1 MTNIISADRRS
12 WVSVPAGSDFPLQNL
27 PFGVYQP
34 AGQSPRLASA
44 IGDYVIDLLWLS
56 QQGFFEGLG
65 IAPEVFA
72 QPVLNP
78 FIALGKAT
86 TGALRLRLADLLD
99 AAGQNQQARQQSAAF
114 LVPRQQASMC
124 MPLQIGDYTDFYSSR
139 EHATNVGIMFR
150 GKENALMPNWLHLP
164 VGYHGRASSIV
175 VSGTLIRRPKGQM
188 LPPGAEAPV
197 FGPSRRLDFEL
208 EMAFVVGKST
218 QLGDTV
224 PVAEAEDYIFGLMLF
239 NDWSARDI
247 QAWEYQPL
255 GPFLGKNFGSTVA
268 PWVVTLDALEPFRTE
283 SPVQEPSPLPYL
295 QQSAGGKYTYDI
307 HLRVDLQAGEGEPST
322 ISQSNFKYL
331 YWSMAQQ
338 LAHHTVNGCNLNI
351 GDLMASGTI
360 SGPSPDSYGSML
372 ELSWRGER
380 PITLVGGQQRSFLED
395 GDTLSLYGWCE
406 RDGLRLGFGEAAG
419 KVIG

>member
-12 WVSVPAGSDFPLQNL
+12 WVSVPAGSDFSLQNL

-56 QQGFFEGLG
+56 QQGFFEELG

-114 LVPRQQASMC
+114 LVPRQQAPMC

-150 GKENALMPNWLHLP
+150 GKDNALMPNWLHLP

-175 VSGTLIRRPKGQM
+175 VSGTPIRRPKGQM

-224 PVAEAEDYIFGLMLF
+224 PIGEAENYIFGMMLF

-360 SGPSPDSYGSML
+360 SGPTPDSYGSML

-406 RDGLRLGFGEAAG
+406 RDGLRVGFGEAAG

>member
-1 MTNIISADRRS
+1 M
-12 WVSVPAGSDFPLQNL
+12 SVPAGSDFPLQNL

-65 IAPEVFA
+65 IAPEIFA

-114 LVPRQQASMC
+114 LVPRQQAPMC

-175 VSGTLIRRPKGQM
+175 VSGTPIRRPKGQM

-224 PVAEAEDYIFGLMLF
+224 PIGEAEDYIFGLMLF

-360 SGPSPDSYGSML
+360 SGPTPDSYGSML

-406 RDGLRLGFGEAAG
+406 RDGLRVGFGEAAG